1 MLLPF
6 LDTEDEAIAEL
17 LPFAAANRR
26 LRDLL
31 GELKDVESV
40 SKALQGFTVGKSPSR
55 IDAFNPGKLSSR
67 TSSSFEAASI
77 QKSYAALRSTPTWS
91 RSKVSVVDHT
101 DLDYGT

>member
-40 SKALQGFTVGKSPSR
+40 SKALQGFTVGNSPSPIGKESIAIDSFVLLTR
-55 IDAFNPGKLSSR
+55 LLPLTDAFNPWPMKRR
-67 TSSSFEAASI
+67 T
-77 QKSYAALRSTPTWS
+77 
-91 RSKVSVVDHT
+91 
-101 DLDYGT
+101 

>member
-17 LPFAAANRR
+17 LPFAAPNRR

-40 SKALQGFTVGKSPSR
+40 SKALQGFTVGNSPSP
-55 IDAFNPGKLSSR
+55 IDAFNPLEPQGQAVLTHEQLVR
-67 TSSSFEAASI
+67 
-77 QKSYAALRSTPTWS
+77 
-91 RSKVSVVDHT
+91 
-101 DLDYGT
+101 GG